1 MNKLIRIG
9 GDVAAVAG
17 TLLCLVTGLARLFG
31 VYELGGV
38 ESIALFTVGVGG
50 MVFACLVKLHLLA
63 ARTTGG

>member
-1 MNKLIRIG
+1 MNKLLRVA

-17 TLLCLVTGLARLFG
+17 TVLCLVTGAARLIG
-31 VYELGGV
+31 VYELAGV

-63 ARTTGG
+63 RQTKGS